1 MFYRMNPQ
9 ILPSVRL
16 VDSTIIEPPYVHKR
30 RKSDEY
36 IVYLIKRG
44 IMYLIEGDNEVTLRP
59 GDVFVLDP
67 HFTHFGREAS
77 WCDYFY
83 IHFKH
88 ADIEFFEEDE
98 GFSGMLLEKR
108 RESIQSDIFS
118 YDKCGEKSIY
128 IPKLYH
134 LSDYSS
140 LVKITELLNEG
151 IEKNTTQLENY
162 KIILACKIVE
172 AFVEISRS
180 YVSS

>member
-16 VDSTIIEPPYVHKR
+16 IDSTIIEPPYVHKR
-30 RKSDEY
+30 RKSNEY

-88 ADIEFFEEDE
+88 ADIEFFEDVIRKK
-98 GFSGMLLEKR
+98 KR
-108 RESIQSDIFS
+108 IN
-118 YDKCGEKSIY
+118 
-128 IPKLYH
+128 PK
-134 LSDYSS
+134 
-140 LVKITELLNEG
+140 
-151 IEKNTTQLENY
+151 
-162 KIILACKIVE
+162 
-172 AFVEISRS
+172 
-180 YVSS
+180 